1 MPHLVILYTPNLD
14 KPSEQG
20 GVDMTAL
27 CRQLADTM
35 IAQNDELDK
44 PVFPIGGVRVLAYP
58 AAHFA
63 VADGGENGGP
73 AGFAAGYSGDRA
85 GYAFVFLN
93 LRMGR
98 GRSSAVHANVGKAL
112 EVRVKEFF
120 AEQLATRPIGLTLQI
135 DEGPE
140 VFDAKNSSLHPMF
153 NNTLINK

>member
-14 KPSEQG
+14 KPLEQG
-20 GVDMTAL
+20 GVNMTAL

-35 IAQNDELDK
+35 IVQRDEADK
-44 PVFPIGGVRVLAYP
+44 PVFPIGGIRVLAYP

-63 VADGGENGGP
+63 VADGGEDGGA
-73 AGFAAGYSGDRA
+73 AGVAAGYTGEHA

-98 GRSSAVHANVGKAL
+98 GRSAEVHANVGKAL
-112 EVRVKEFF
+112 EARVKDFF
-120 AEQLATRPIGLTLQI
+120 ADQLAHRPIGLTLQI

-153 NNTLINK
+153 NHTLKDK